1 MTSVYLETTIVSYL
15 AARPSRDLI
24 VAAHQQITHDWWEKS
39 RRGYEL
45 FVSEAVLEEIRR
57 GDPEAAQ
64 RRLKIVADLPLLG
77 LNDDAEQLSLT
88 YGNELGLP
96 DGAAVDVLHIAMAVA
111 HQMDFLLTWNC
122 AHIANGEVVRR
133 LRTLNEALN
142 RQTPIIVTPEELV
155 RVPNGGGEE

>member
-24 VAAHQQITHDWWEKS
+24 VAAHQQITHDWWETS
-39 RRGYEL
+39 RQGYEL

-57 GDPEAAQ
+57 GDPDAAQ
-64 RRLKIVADLPLLG
+64 RRLEIVGDLPILG
-77 LNDDAEQLSLT
+77 LNDDAEQLALK

-96 DGAAVDVLHIAMAVA
+96 DSAAVDVLHIAIAVA

-133 LRTLNEALN
+133 LRTLNGALN
-142 RQTPIIVTPEELV
+142 RPTPIIVTPEELV
-155 RVPNGGGEE
+155 RIPSGGQEE